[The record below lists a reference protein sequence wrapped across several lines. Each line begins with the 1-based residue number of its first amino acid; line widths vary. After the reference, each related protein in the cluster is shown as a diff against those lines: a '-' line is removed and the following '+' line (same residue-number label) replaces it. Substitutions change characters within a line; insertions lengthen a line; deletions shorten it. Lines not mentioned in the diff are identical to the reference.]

1 MSSLKMELKKRI
13 EEERITAQILEQI
26 DAIDD
31 DDKTAVEAARSEADR
46 RKTNV
51 ETDIIPDETPI
62 YVTGPGFDDFS
73 SPEEAARFYKK
84 YPNIILVDDT
94 PSFDDYPI
102 GESDDQNIDS
112 AKTEITEEEKFEQM
126 VSELEKLF

>member
-31 DDKTAVEAARSEADR
+31 DDKTAVEAARSEADL